1 MLSIKYLIV
10 SLADAYS
17 MVLFVYVLMSWF
29 PTDRG
34 ILADINR
41 VLAKVCDPYLNLF
54 RKLIPPLGGMVDVT
68 PIIAACITIWSTFTD
83 KLVLMRR
90 IVFACEQDEG
100 TTDGYHLG

>member
-1 MLSIKYLIV
+1 MIP
-10 SLADAYS
+10 YS
-17 MVLFVYVLMSWF
+17 F

-68 PIIAACITIWSTFTD
+68 PIIAL
-83 KLVLMRR
+83 LVLQFGVRLL
-90 IVFACEQDEG
+90 INLF
-100 TTDGYHLG
+100 